1 MNKRIGLYWQHDLD
15 LVALKMHPDFNIGY
29 WMKRAVIAYARGDEG
44 LVIPLPHEM
53 PYRVEIDNC
62 STHFVLH
69 PEKEADVIACLNG
82 FRTGHV
88 ANAIKQIFRMYLEAP
103 YLAPYY
109 NDEMFAVKTRG
120 RSSNK
125 GTSQAVKPV
134 AKKRV
139 VTAPKSNSS
148 RPVAPTP
155 RPVTPKPTVE
165 QPKVVKEEPI
175 RVTEARTYEDNNKP
189 NEINKAYEEPINEYS
204 ETVNSSSYDEPEPE
218 VPSDDDGFDMFAAI
232 DKMFQIKGER

>member
-44 LVIPLPHEM
+44 FVIPLPREM

-109 NDEMFAVKTRG
+109 NDQMFDVKTRG
-120 RSSNK
+120 RAQSSNG
-125 GTSQAVKPV
+125 GTTNVKPIV
-134 AKKRV
+134 KRRVPQAKSEV
-139 VTAPKSNSS
+139 PKME
-148 RPVAPTP
+148 TP
-155 RPVTPKPTVE
+155 RAEISKPVTETPKPVVETSKHYEEKEVSKTVTEQYNEPLEEKTQNYSTYNETPNYNAPSEPE
-165 QPKVVKEEPI
+165 QPS
-175 RVTEARTYEDNNKP
+175 ED
-189 NEINKAYEEPINEYS
+189 E
-204 ETVNSSSYDEPEPE
+204 
-218 VPSDDDGFDMFAAI
+218 DDGFDMFAAI
-232 DKMFQIKGER
+232 DKLMG